1 MRSPSIRS
9 ASSSRPSSRSSSSC
23 VSPSATPGRRRSHSR
38 SAPRPDVICCS
49 STGCRRSCRPAICG
63 TIFCIEPASTSL
75 CPELPMDVFDA
86 IGIGFATALTLKNIV
101 YCFIGAFV
109 GTVVGVLPGLGPVAT
124 ISLLLPFSFTMDITS
139 AIILMAGIFYGAQ
152 YGGSITAILVR
163 IPGEASAVVTCLDG
177 YAMARKGRAGA
188 ALGIAAFGSFIA
200 GILVTIALFLV
211 GPAMSGV
218 ALAFGPAEYTA
229 LVLLGLLLVTQL
241 SSGSQTKAL
250 LMVSFG
256 LLLSTVG
263 RDPIY
268 GAERF
273 TFGIFSIYDGLN
285 MALLAMGLF
294 GVAEL
299 LVMAEGGAQNAIPVA
314 QPTQLSDLL
323 PNAADWRQSIG
334 PILRGTGLG
343 FFLGLLPG
351 GGATLASFSAY
362 VVERRLAKEPQRFGE
377 GAIEGVAGPE
387 SANNAAAQSSFVPL
401 LSLGIPANAVMA
413 VILGALLVQGITPG
427 PGLIANRPDLFFG
440 VIASMLIGNMMLVV
454 LNVPLISV
462 FVLLLRVPGSILAPL
477 IIVFCVVGAY
487 TLSNSVAEVVIMIG
501 FGIAGYLMRKI
512 DLDPAPLVLAFVLG
526 NILETNF
533 RQALLVGKGTLS
545 LFYTRP
551 IAAFL
556 IAVSLAL
563 VGLQLARAFAQR
575 KSPASR

>member
-1 MRSPSIRS
+1 
-9 ASSSRPSSRSSSSC
+9 
-23 VSPSATPGRRRSHSR
+23 
-38 SAPRPDVICCS
+38 
-49 STGCRRSCRPAICG
+49 
-63 TIFCIEPASTSL
+63 
-75 CPELPMDVFDA
+75 MDVFHA
-86 IGIGFATALTLKNIV
+86 IGIGFATALTLKNII

-299 LVMAEGGAQNAIPVA
+299 LIMAEGGAQNAAPVA
-314 QPTQLSDLL
+314 RGFPICCPTPRTGARASGRSC
-323 PNAADWRQSIG
+323 AA
-334 PILRGTGLG
+334 
-343 FFLGLLPG
+343 PG
-351 GGATLASFSAY
+351 WAFS
-362 VVERRLAKEPQRFGE
+362 
-377 GAIEGVAGPE
+377 
-387 SANNAAAQSSFVPL
+387 SACCRAAARRWRRSPPMWWNGGSPR
-401 LSLGIPANAVMA
+401 
-413 VILGALLVQGITPG
+413 
-427 PGLIANRPDLFFG
+427 NRS
-440 VIASMLIGNMMLVV
+440 ASG
-454 LNVPLISV
+454 
-462 FVLLLRVPGSILAPL
+462 RAPSRAWRDPNPPTTRRRNPPSCRCCRSA
-477 IIVFCVVGAY
+477 FRP
-487 TLSNSVAEVVIMIG
+487 
-501 FGIAGYLMRKI
+501 MR
-512 DLDPAPLVLAFVLG
+512 
-526 NILETNF
+526 
-533 RQALLVGKGTLS
+533 
-545 LFYTRP
+545 
-551 IAAFL
+551 
-556 IAVSLAL
+556 
-563 VGLQLARAFAQR
+563 
-575 KSPASR
+575 

>member
-1 MRSPSIRS
+1 
-9 ASSSRPSSRSSSSC
+9 
-23 VSPSATPGRRRSHSR
+23 
-38 SAPRPDVICCS
+38 
-49 STGCRRSCRPAICG
+49 
-63 TIFCIEPASTSL
+63 
-75 CPELPMDVFDA
+75 MDVVDA
-86 IGIGFATALTLKNIV
+86 IGIGFATALTLKNVI
-101 YCFIGAFV
+101 YCFVGAFV

-299 LVMAEGGAQNAIPVA
+299 LIMAEGGAQNAIPVA
-314 QPTQLSDLL
+314 QPRRLSDLL

-563 VGLQLARAFAQR
+563 VGLQLARAFAPA
-575 KSPASR
+575 KSPMSR

>member
-1 MRSPSIRS
+1 MDLLQSI
-9 ASSSRPSSRSSSSC
+9 A
-23 VSPSATPGRRRSHSR
+23 V
-38 SAPRPDVICCS
+38 
-49 STGCRRSCRPAICG
+49 
-63 TIFCIEPASTSL
+63 
-75 CPELPMDVFDA
+75 
-86 IGIGFATALTLKNIV
+86 GFGTALTLKNIA
-101 YCFIGAFV
+101 YCFV
-109 GTVVGVLPGLGPVAT
+109 GTFVGTMVGVLPGLGPVAT
-124 ISLLLPFSFTMDITS
+124 ISLLLPFSFTMDVTS
-139 AIILMAGIFYGAQ
+139 AVILMAGIFYGAQ

-200 GILVTIALFLV
+200 GVIATMALFVV
-211 GPAMSGV
+211 GPAMAGV

-241 SSGSQTKAL
+241 SSGSQIRAL
-250 LMVSFG
+250 LMVALG

-268 GAERF
+268 GTERF
-273 TFGIFSIYDGLN
+273 TFGIFTLFDGLN

-294 GVAEL
+294 GVSEL
-299 LVMAEGGAQNAIPVA
+299 LILAEGGAKNAKPIA
-314 QPTQLSDLL
+314 QPTRLADLL
-323 PNAADWRQSIG
+323 PNREDWLLSFR

-362 VVERRLAKEPQRFGE
+362 VLERRLARNPERFGQ

-387 SANNAAAQSSFVPL
+387 FANNAAAQSSFVPL

-413 VILGALLVQGITPG
+413 VILGALLVQGIQPG
-427 PGLIANRPDLFFG
+427 PQLIANRPDLFFG
-440 VIASMLIGNMMLVV
+440 VIASMLIGNLMLIV
-454 LNVPLISV
+454 LNVPLISI
-462 FVLLLRVPGSILAPL
+462 FVQLLRVPGSIMAPL

-487 TLSNSVAEVVIMIG
+487 TLSNSAVEVSIMIG
-501 FGIAGYLMRKI
+501 FGVIGYLMRKI

-533 RQALLVGKGTLS
+533 RQSLLVGRGTLV
-545 LFYTRP
+545 LYYTRP
-551 IAAFL
+551 IAMGLLFCCAIMVAL
-556 IAVSLAL
+556 QIVKVLADRRRQEPAPL
-563 VGLQLARAFAQR
+563 EPGAQ
-575 KSPASR
+575 

>member
-1 MRSPSIRS
+1 M
-9 ASSSRPSSRSSSSC
+9 
-23 VSPSATPGRRRSHSR
+23 
-38 SAPRPDVICCS
+38 
-49 STGCRRSCRPAICG
+49 
-63 TIFCIEPASTSL
+63 E
-75 CPELPMDVFDA
+75 VFDA
-86 IGIGFATALTLKNIV
+86 IGIGFATALTLKNII

-109 GTVVGVLPGLGPVAT
+109 GAVVGVLPGLGPVAT

-152 YGGSITAILVR
+152 YGGSLTAILVR
-163 IPGEASAVVTCLDG
+163 IPGEASEVVTCLDG

-299 LVMAEGGAQNAIPVA
+299 LIMAEGGARNAAPVA
-314 QPTQLSDLL
+314 QPTRLSDLL
-323 PNAADWRQSIG
+323 PNAADWRRSIG

-362 VVERRLAKEPQRFGE
+362 VVERRLAKEPERFGQ

-427 PGLIANRPDLFFG
+427 PTLIANRPDLFFG
-440 VIASMLIGNMMLVV
+440 VIASMLIGNLMLVV
-454 LNVPLISV
+454 LNVPLISI

-551 IAAFL
+551 IAAVL
-556 IAVSLAL
+556 IAASLAL
-563 VGLQLARAFAQR
+563 VALQVARALAQR
-575 KSPASR
+575 KTAMEG

>member
-1 MRSPSIRS
+1 
-9 ASSSRPSSRSSSSC
+9 
-23 VSPSATPGRRRSHSR
+23 
-38 SAPRPDVICCS
+38 
-49 STGCRRSCRPAICG
+49 
-63 TIFCIEPASTSL
+63 
-75 CPELPMDVFDA
+75 
-86 IGIGFATALTLKNIV
+86 
-101 YCFIGAFV
+101 
-109 GTVVGVLPGLGPVAT
+109 
-124 ISLLLPFSFTMDITS
+124 LLI
-139 AIILMAGIFYGAQ
+139 
-152 YGGSITAILVR
+152 
-163 IPGEASAVVTCLDG
+163 
-177 YAMARKGRAGA
+177 
-188 ALGIAAFGSFIA
+188 
-200 GILVTIALFLV
+200 
-211 GPAMSGV
+211 
-218 ALAFGPAEYTA
+218 
-229 LVLLGLLLVTQL
+229 
-241 SSGSQTKAL
+241 
-250 LMVSFG
+250 
-256 LLLSTVG
+256 
-263 RDPIY
+263 
-268 GAERF
+268 
-273 TFGIFSIYDGLN
+273 
-285 MALLAMGLF
+285 
-294 GVAEL
+294 
-299 LVMAEGGAQNAIPVA
+299 MAEGGAQNAAPVA
-314 QPTQLSDLL
+314 QPTRLSDLL

-362 VVERRLAKEPQRFGE
+362 VVERRLAKEPQRFGQ

-427 PGLIANRPDLFFG
+427 PTLIANRPDLFFG
-440 VIASMLIGNMMLVV
+440 VIASMLIGNLMLVV
-454 LNVPLISV
+454 LNVPLISL

-551 IAAFL
+551 IAAVL

-563 VGLQLARAFAQR
+563 VVLQVVKALAQR
-575 KSPASR
+575 RSAARG

>member
-1 MRSPSIRS
+1 
-9 ASSSRPSSRSSSSC
+9 
-23 VSPSATPGRRRSHSR
+23 
-38 SAPRPDVICCS
+38 
-49 STGCRRSCRPAICG
+49 
-63 TIFCIEPASTSL
+63 
-75 CPELPMDVFDA
+75 MDVFHA
-86 IGIGFATALTLKNIV
+86 IGIGFATALTLKNII

-299 LVMAEGGAQNAIPVA
+299 LIMAEGGAQNAAPVA
-314 QPTQLSDLL
+314 QPTRLSDLL

-362 VVERRLAKEPQRFGE
+362 VVERRLAKEPQRFGQ

-427 PGLIANRPDLFFG
+427 PTLIANRPDLFFG
-440 VIASMLIGNMMLVV
+440 VIASMLIGNLMLVV
-454 LNVPLISV
+454 LNVPLISL

-512 DLDPAPLVLAFVLG
+512 DHDPAPLVLAFVLG

-533 RQALLVGKGTLS
+533 RQALLVGKGSLS

-551 IAAFL
+551 IAAVL

-563 VGLQLARAFAQR
+563 VVLQVTKALAQR
-575 KSPASR
+575 KSATEG